1 MLCFAVCS
9 ALEQTVPG
17 ELLAEFTE
25 SAAQITSLTDFQ
37 DIFKNME
44 HAFLQLKSRLSVE
57 ENNIRI
63 VCRIKALIED
73 NLPQVG
79 AAMLADQ
86 VHLSKNYL
94 SSLFKRHT
102 GQTLNDY
109 ITSVRLQKASE
120 LLRTHGCYIYEAAD
134 RVGYKDVA
142 YFSKL
147 FKQQYGCTPAEYK
160 AEAHR

>member
-1 MLCFAVCS
+1 MWRH
-9 ALEQTVPG
+9 G
-17 ELLAEFTE
+17 ETPDLRSERHFPTE
-25 SAAQITSLTDFQ
+25 YGKPF
-37 DIFKNME
+37 
-44 HAFLQLKSRLSVE
+44 KSRLQRMKTPKIDLYHDSKSS
-57 ENNIRI
+57 
-63 VCRIKALIED
+63 C
-73 NLPQVG
+73 PS
-79 AAMLADQ
+79 
-86 VHLSKNYL
+86 VHLRQRKPPVPQTVYRGQRDRRFGFFDCSRTDDFVSFFIRGCH